1 MPNPA
6 GLGRVCVSSSPFR
19 MPAVLPSP
27 DPPPVIPT
35 ARVVTAGKFLQ
46 LADGAPFFMRGVS
59 YGPFKPNSR
68 GEPFPDDARLTDDL
82 RRIAALGCNTVRIYE
97 LPTPALLREAEA
109 HGLRLLVGIP
119 WTDHVD
125 FLSDRTLCRQ
135 IEARIAAAAK
145 EFGGNACVAAFL
157 VGNEIEKTLV
167 RWMGPRRVR
176 DFIERLIA
184 ITRRHAP
191 QTLVSYATYP
201 STEYLVPRNADFL
214 AVNVYLEAREAFDAC
229 LARLHNL
236 AGNKPLLITE
246 FGLDVAA
253 HGTEKQAEVMR
264 WQHDCLLR
272 GGTAG
277 GVWFAYTDEWQRG
290 GRAVTDWRFGL
301 VDAERNERPA
311 CELMRGFNS
320 QLVPPAHPPRISII
334 VCTRNGDAT
343 LPACMDSLLALNYP
357 DFEVIVIDDG
367 SHASIR
373 DIVERFPQARYQFQ
387 EHAGLSVARNRGAQL
402 ATGSILAY
410 TDDDCIAQ
418 RDWLLHLSRAFDD
431 EAVVAAGGPNI
442 PPPPRNRV
450 ERVVAAAPGAP
461 AHVLLNDTEAEH
473 LPGCNLAIRRT
484 AFERIGGFRAEFK
497 TAGDDV
503 DVCWRLREHGVLRFV
518 PGAMVWHHRR
528 FTVRAYLRQQRGYG
542 HAEALLM
549 MTHPARFGPLGGAR
563 WRGGIYGD
571 QLPADH
577 PMEGSIFHGP
587 FGHGAFQVIYASS
600 TFRWWEWFTGLLWI
614 ALLLLALVLQQPWV
628 AAALLLF
635 ALWSAWRVSSRN
647 AAAACLHGPCDR
659 AALCW
664 LSFCQPVVREYARLR
679 GMIALGARPSW
690 HPMLPDIMPPAR
702 PHKTALTLGTLRFWS
717 DSGIT
722 REAWLREL
730 RKTLKAA
737 HIPCREDDGW
747 RWFDLES
754 WPWGELSRAYLS
766 VTEYHADGR
775 CLTRVRLILRIR
787 RGLWWNLL
795 LWFIVAAIL
804 MAAGMHTLLIL
815 GFIAVVAAAVL
826 IPLSLWLIRREMRRH
841 ARLAAQAAGLTEM
854 P

>member
-1 MPNPA
+1 M
-6 GLGRVCVSSSPFR
+6 
-19 MPAVLPSP
+19 
-27 DPPPVIPT
+27 

-46 LADGAPFFMRGVS
+46 LADGTPFFMRGVS

-68 GEPFPDDARLTDDL
+68 DEPFPEDPRLAEDL
-82 RRIAALGCNTVRIYE
+82 RHIASLGCNTLRIYE
-97 LPTPALLREAEA
+97 LPTPTVLREAEA
-109 HGLRLLVGIP
+109 HGLRLFVGIP

-125 FLSDRTLCRQ
+125 FLSDSALCRH
-135 IEARIAAAAK
+135 IEERIAAAAK
-145 EFGGNACVAAFL
+145 EFGGNACIAAFL

-167 RWMGPRRVR
+167 RWMGPQRVR
-176 DFIERLIA
+176 DFVEKLIT
-184 ITRRHAP
+184 ITRQHAP

-214 AVNVYLEAREAFDAC
+214 AVNVYLETREAFSAC

-253 HGTEKQAEVMR
+253 HGAEKQAEVMR

-290 GRAVTDWRFGL
+290 GRAVTDWRFGI
-301 VDAERNERPA
+301 VDSERNERPA
-311 CELMRGFNS
+311 CEWMRGFDS
-320 QLVPPAHPPRISII
+320 PLAPPAPPPRISVI
-334 VCTRNGDAT
+334 VCTHNGGYT
-343 LPACMDSLLALNYP
+343 LPACLESLMALNYP
-357 DFEVIVIDDG
+357 DYGVWVIDDG
-367 SHASIR
+367 SSDATAAIAKN
-373 DIVERFPQARYQFQ
+373 FARVHYQFQ
-387 EHAGLSVARNRGAQL
+387 EHAGLSVARNLGAQL

-418 RDWLLHLSRAFDD
+418 RDWLLHLSQAFND
-431 EAVVAAGGPNI
+431 ETVVAAGGPNI
-442 PPPPRNRV
+442 PPPPRNHI

-473 LPGCNLAIRRT
+473 LPGCNLAIRKAT
-484 AFERIGGFRAEFK
+484 LERIGGFRAEFK

-528 FTVRAYLRQQRGYG
+528 FTVQAYLNQQRGYG

-549 MTHPARFGPLGGAR
+549 KTHPARFGPLGGAR

-577 PMEGSIFHGP
+577 PVEGSIFHGP

-600 TFRWWEWFTGLLWI
+600 SFRWWEWFTGLLWI
-614 ALLLLALVLQQPWV
+614 ALLLLALVLQQPWI

-647 AAAACLHGPCDR
+647 AAAACLHGLR
-659 AALCW
+659 NRVLLCW
-664 LSFCQPVVREYARLR
+664 LSFWQPIVREWARLR
-679 GMIALGARPSW
+679 GMLSLGARPSW
-690 HPMLPDIMPPAR
+690 QPLLPDIMPPSR

-717 DSGIT
+717 DTGCT
-722 REAWLREL
+722 RDVWLEEL

-737 HIPCREDDGW
+737 HILYREDDGW
-747 RWFDLES
+747 RWFDLEA
-754 WPWGELSRAYLS
+754 WPSAELSRAYLS

-787 RGLWWNLL
+787 RSLGWNLL
-795 LWFIVAAIL
+795 LWFIVASIL
-804 MAAGMHTLLIL
+804 MAAGLHTLLIL
-815 GFIAVVAAAVL
+815 GAVGISIGAVF
-826 IPLSLWLIRREMRRH
+826 IPLSLWLIRREMIKH
-841 ARLAAQAAGLTEM
+841 ARLAAQAAGLSEM